1 MKNRCII
8 YADHGLAAIV
18 YMVDMKWGDIMEEL
32 TIEMLDEYVRT
43 GKEKAGT
50 IAALAQHLHGQK
62 DLPSWEEIEEL
73 LNEDVPFVL
82 RAQKLVEKTEGKIAS
97 AEKRG
102 FATPLEIRQAK
113 EQLLASSKITN
124 LALDEVYGDLK
135 ALEEKV

>member
-1 MKNRCII
+1 
-8 YADHGLAAIV
+8 
-18 YMVDMKWGDIMEEL
+18 MEEL
-32 TIEMLDEYVRT
+32 TIEMLDEHVRT
-43 GKEKAGT
+43 GKEKAGA

-62 DLPSWEEIEEL
+62 ERPAWEEIEEL

-113 EQLLASSKITN
+113 EQLLASAKLTI
-124 LALDEVYGDLK
+124 LALDEVYGELK
-135 ALEEKV
+135 TIEEKM